1 MPPLHLAS
9 AIVTNH
15 VRGGGGKVSFVVTG
29 DENLLKRKG
38 HPDGQR
44 GLKLCWSHRRSHRR
58 LGTPQ
63 YWAGDG
69 EKCPF
74 PAKSPLG
81 AASDLG
87 GSENLRGGGGRGERR
102 TLNRNTK
109 KSKGKQKDHP

>member
-1 MPPLHLAS
+1 MQSLEMR
-9 AIVTNH
+9 T
-15 VRGGGGKVSFVVTG
+15 
-29 DENLLKRKG
+29 LLKRKG

-74 PAKSPLG
+74 PTKSPLG